1 MEENLEGLCCD
12 IYPREYELKVEHYSD
27 HATFLNQ
34 DTTTEQGIL
43 IFFWPYLGWTFS
55 GLLRDGAWGEGVGK
69 KAPLHKIC
77 HTNPAMMKLSTI
89 IPCLK
94 KIQIIYESRDTPH
107 CFCLHQHFFTRNQQ
121 ILLLQEIQI

>member
-1 MEENLEGLCCD
+1 MMEENLEGLFCD

-27 HATFLNQ
+27 HATSLNQ
-34 DTTTEQGIL
+34 DTTIEQGIL
-43 IFFWPYLGWTFS
+43 IFFFFFSLFSMDFFGAAQGWCV
-55 GLLRDGAWGEGVGK
+55 GAGVGK

-77 HTNPAMMKLSTI
+77 HTNPTMMKLSTI

-107 CFCLHQHFFTRNQQ
+107 CFC
-121 ILLLQEIQI
+121 